1 MYYFDLLSL
10 ALVVVFELCF
20 VGIGAFAVSA
30 CRTTR
35 RSDRKGAVN

>member
-20 VGIGAFAVSA
+20 VGIGAFAVSS
-30 CRTTR
+30 CRILR
-35 RSDRKGAVN
+35 RSGR